1 MKLNLWRGTLVTLVV
16 ALMATAAAQEFPY
29 DQQQDM
35 EGQPDT
41 IIVMGSS
48 DFDPSTPAGA
58 YLQEVARLYME
69 QNPHITIQ
77 MDYGSW
83 GDLWQKVGVML
94 GNREGPDLLVGP
106 RDYLMAN
113 GRGGGQWEDILTVP
127 EDQFV
132 SEISRQA
139 MGPTLLEA
147 SRFPGREGYMVWP
160 WTIYVDGT
168 MVVNGDMLREAGYD
182 PVEIQANGWTM
193 EEFTDVAAKVT
204 DGDTY
209 AAFFGPMGG
218 HNGERIFLTGLM
230 SHRLPYRLQAHGG
243 QPTLV
248 DIETGELFFDEEG
261 FMASCQAIGQFLDEG
276 WIPEDTVGISMD
288 ESRDAFIT
296 GQTAFSFDGP
306 DLLNLIEERN
316 RNIANGAEQGEP
328 IDAYVVPRPH
338 IAGDGYQPIP
348 ITALSYG
355 YYSFKQEPYKGDYHT
370 RNVFDFARFLTDPVF
385 QIRKAA
391 DSSIPPDE
399 RVYRGEQSWFP
410 GIMGT
415 GPNARY
421 LESVRDVWQPSMG
434 IYITMATTP
443 ELQNALAAF
452 RTEVYNT
459 TREEIFLGRISCED
473 ALARI
478 TSELERVGEQVP
490 LEQRLTPEAPAI
502 AEDMAS
508 FAREIGQPE

>member
-1 MKLNLWRGTLVTLVV
+1 
-16 ALMATAAAQEFPY
+16 
-29 DQQQDM
+29 
-35 EGQPDT
+35 
-41 IIVMGSS
+41 
-48 DFDPSTPAGA
+48 
-58 YLQEVARLYME
+58 
-69 QNPHITIQ
+69 
-77 MDYGSW
+77 
-83 GDLWQKVGVML
+83 
-94 GNREGPDLLVGP
+94 
-106 RDYLMAN
+106 
-113 GRGGGQWEDILTVP
+113 
-127 EDQFV
+127 
-132 SEISRQA
+132 
-139 MGPTLLEA
+139 
-147 SRFPGREGYMVWP
+147 
-160 WTIYVDGT
+160 
-168 MVVNGDMLREAGYD
+168 
-182 PVEIQANGWTM
+182 
-193 EEFTDVAAKVT
+193 
-204 DGDTY
+204 
-209 AAFFGPMGG
+209 
-218 HNGERIFLTGLM
+218 
-230 SHRLPYRLQAHGG
+230 PYRLQAHGG

-248 DIETGELFFDEEG
+248 DIDTGELFFDDEG

-306 DLLNLIEERN
+306 DLLNLVEQRN
-316 RNIANGAEQGEP
+316 RNIANGTEQGEP

-415 GPNARY
+415 GDNARY

-434 IYITMATTP
+434 IYLTMATTP

-490 LEQRLTPEAPAI
+490 LEQRLTAEAPAI
-502 AEDMAS
+502 AEDMAA